1 MEKNF
6 PPNYVGFISIKMKKE
21 GKLHQQSK
29 DSIILK
35 VNYFSSISSLVM
47 GIACLFLLDIYKV
60 IPLVFIAHAIIN
72 CCNAILYKKHKNFE
86 LSYNINSISS
96 LIGSFIIILFS
107 GGVNSPFIFILA
119 IIVFA
124 AYTTNK
130 FYGKK
135 YLYLILAAV
144 VAIYCLSLLGYDIE
158 NVVPETSKSTFSFL
172 SIMYSIYILGA
183 IFGKFLSNTHYNLYQ
198 SKKELEKQHKVKEV
212 LLKEIHHRVKNNL
225 QTVSSLLSLQS
236 RNINDE
242 QVKYLMKSSQN
253 RVVSMSIIHEML
265 YMREDF
271 SKIEYKSYVE
281 ELSTYLI
288 NSMKGINNKIKL
300 NLDIDD
306 IKLDIDTAIP
316 LGLLINE
323 TVSNSLKYGIK
334 DDTEGEIN
342 IALKKGTEKDY
353 ILNIGDNGVGL
364 AEDIS
369 FSNTK
374 TLGLKLMHNLTRQLK
389 GSITQD
395 STKKGTNYSIKF
407 QEIGQ
412 PFPSLN

>member
-1 MEKNF
+1 
-6 PPNYVGFISIKMKKE
+6 MKKE
-21 GKLHQQSK
+21 GKLRQQNK

-47 GIACLFLLDIYKV
+47 GVACLFLLDIYKV

-72 CCNAILYKKHKNFE
+72 CCNAILYKKHKKFE

-107 GGVNSPFIFILA
+107 GGINSPFIFILA

-135 YLYLILAAV
+135 YLYLVITAV
-144 VAIYCLSLLGYDIE
+144 VAIFGLSISGYPIE
-158 NVVPETSKSTFSFL
+158 NVVPETSKSIFSFL
-172 SIMYSIYILGA
+172 SIMYSVYILGA
-183 IFGKFLSNTHYNLYQ
+183 IFGKNLSNTHYNLYQ
-198 SKKELEKQHKVKEV
+198 SKKELEKQHRVKEV

-225 QTVSSLLSLQS
+225 QTVSSLLNLQS

-342 IALKKGTEKDY
+342 IALKKGAEKDY